1 MNHVTKNNNK
11 YRHMKFKIS
20 LLSVL
25 FFSMASGF
33 SQNGLYNIADFGAIN
48 NEKILSTNAI

>member
-1 MNHVTKNNNK
+1 
-11 YRHMKFKIS
+11 MKFKIS